1 MNNKLLLTEPV
12 FIPKENRKK
21 ILLLSDDLRFHS
33 GIATVS
39 RELVIGTSEQF
50 NWVQLAAAA
59 EHPENGKII
68 DISQAVNTELNKT
81 DSNVKLY
88 CSTGYGDPIKLREI
102 ITLEKPDAIL
112 HFTDPRY
119 WEWLYYIENEIRREI
134 PLMYLNIW
142 DDVPDPQYNQTAYAS
157 CDVLYSISKQT
168 YGINKRVLERYN
180 HKTVDDS
187 ELVSVSDIDDKIL
200 LSYLPHGINEQ
211 FFRPIDDTD
220 IDFFELKKFKDA
232 HFKDDE
238 FILFWNNKNMH
249 RKQLSTVILGFK
261 NFIDNVI
268 EVSGVAVA
276 DKIKLVLHTNPID
289 GNGTDIPAVINALAP
304 NCKISIIDSDL
315 DVKTL
320 NFIYN
325 SADVTINVTSNE
337 GFGLSTAESVMAGTP
352 IIVNVTGGLQDQ
364 AGFIN
369 PETNDYFTYVD
380 YITEYSLH
388 TSKYKNLKHGE
399 WCSVVYPD
407 NRSIQGSIPTPYI
420 FDDRVDFEE
429 LSLEIARLYSYGREN
444 LKQRGLKGREFMLG
458 EKSMLSAKTMCSKFY
473 NVTSLFLNKWKPR
486 AGFTLINSNDYTS
499 NISDVSDSILTV
511 DSLKQEIQSLIS
523 HNKINK

>member
-168 YGINKRVLERYN
+168 YGINK
-180 HKTVDDS
+180 
-187 ELVSVSDIDDKIL
+187 
-200 LSYLPHGINEQ
+200 
-211 FFRPIDDTD
+211 
-220 IDFFELKKFKDA
+220 
-232 HFKDDE
+232 
-238 FILFWNNKNMH
+238 
-249 RKQLSTVILGFK
+249 
-261 NFIDNVI
+261 
-268 EVSGVAVA
+268 
-276 DKIKLVLHTNPID
+276 
-289 GNGTDIPAVINALAP
+289 
-304 NCKISIIDSDL
+304 
-315 DVKTL
+315 
-320 NFIYN
+320 
-325 SADVTINVTSNE
+325 
-337 GFGLSTAESVMAGTP
+337 
-352 IIVNVTGGLQDQ
+352 
-364 AGFIN
+364 
-369 PETNDYFTYVD
+369 
-380 YITEYSLH
+380 
-388 TSKYKNLKHGE
+388 
-399 WCSVVYPD
+399 
-407 NRSIQGSIPTPYI
+407 
-420 FDDRVDFEE
+420 
-429 LSLEIARLYSYGREN
+429 
-444 LKQRGLKGREFMLG
+444 
-458 EKSMLSAKTMCSKFY
+458 
-473 NVTSLFLNKWKPR
+473 
-486 AGFTLINSNDYTS
+486 
-499 NISDVSDSILTV
+499 
-511 DSLKQEIQSLIS
+511 
-523 HNKINK
+523 